1 MMKYL
6 FLLTL
11 ITFLNS
17 CNKDV
22 SELTLQI
29 GEDYINSNTK
39 AYFIDTLTVKASTFQ
54 FDSLIVSSNRLL
66 IGAYTDEVFG
76 KTHSK
81 SYIQLVNTIYDIDD
95 DAVYD
100 SIVLIL
106 NYDKYFYNDTIPSQE
121 YKVFELLEDIEPDEI
136 AYYNTTNFNYNST
149 PIAIKKFLPRPN
161 KNDSLDIKI
170 SDVFGASLF
179 DKIKDNEINN
189 SEEFLDEYK
198 GLLIQANEDVNT
210 SVLGFSKDSFLRMYY
225 TINGEVENLEKT
237 IDFTFDPSNTFNQI
251 SSNKIE
257 TYFETIVDQETFLP
271 SSETDNS
278 SFIQSGTGIVTRIDI
293 PYVKL
298 LNDISGDGVVID
310 AKLKFTLKQNSFSDN
325 LYTRDS
331 LQVYIIDRK
340 SNVLDNL
347 TFDGTTPIISV
358 IENEN
363 SEFETST
370 YVIDIMPFIQLKQTE
385 THEEYYLAIYP
396 QEFNSSVDR
405 YIFNGEQTSD
415 DLRMKLELTYAV
427 YDE

>member
-1 MMKYL
+1 MKYL
-6 FLLTL
+6 FLLIL
-11 ITFLNS
+11 IAFLNS

-22 SELTLQI
+22 SELTLLI
-29 GEDYINSNTK
+29 GEDYIDSNTK

-76 KTHSK
+76 KIQSK
-81 SYIQLVNTIYDIDD
+81 SYMQLVNSTYDIDD

-106 NYDKYFYNDTIPSQE
+106 NYDTYFYNDTIPSQE
-121 YKVFELLEDIEPDEI
+121 YKVFELLEDIEPDEVT
-136 AYYNTTNFNYNST
+136 YYNTTDFNYNNT
-149 PIAIKKFLPRPN
+149 PIAIKNFLPRPN

-170 SDVFGASLF
+170 SDAYGVSLF
-179 DKIKDNEINN
+179 NKIKDNDINN

-198 GLLIQANEDVNT
+198 GLLIEANENTNT

-225 TINGEVENLEKT
+225 TINDEIENLEKT
-237 IDFTFDPSNTFNQI
+237 IDFTFDALNTFNQI
-251 SSNKIE
+251 SSNKTE

-271 SSETDNS
+271 SSETDDS
-278 SFIQSGTGIVTRIDI
+278 SFIQSGIGILTRIDI
-293 PYVKL
+293 PYIKS

-331 LQVYIIDRK
+331 LQVFIIDRK
-340 SNVLDNL
+340 ANVLGDL
-347 TFDGTTPIISV
+347 TLDGIIPVMSV

-370 YVIDIMPFIQLKQTE
+370 YVIDIMSFIQIKQIE

-396 QEFNSSVDR
+396 QYFNSSVDR